1 MTSQIS
7 SKVPWWLYQPIPSGL
22 GCISCGTRTYCCS
35 SSLGS
40 CKSGLCLQQE
50 GHCSTSLYLPNYPL
64 EWCVKSSC
72 QWRVSKKSCWGPQ
85 PSACPLLLACLY
97 WSLGVGLHLLGLS
110 FSGLCTCRSLSYF
123 SLFLLPSPVTVWPWP
138 SWPHSYTAYQ
148 YLYTLPR
155 LPVPASTH
163 TDVL

>member
-1 MTSQIS
+1 LVTTSANS
-7 SKVPWWLYQPIPSGL
+7 LRTL
-22 GCISCGTRTYCCS
+22 GCISLGLTDFWLFSSLRQFWTWFSLTVGRALLPQFPLFEPSTRGLCVEQSLVKTETKKLLNILAFSLPLILAWLCCS
-35 SSLGS
+35 LG
-40 CKSGLCLQQE
+40 
-50 GHCSTSLYLPNYPL
+50 
-64 EWCVKSSC
+64 
-72 QWRVSKKSCWGPQ
+72 RI
-85 PSACPLLLACLY
+85 
-97 WSLGVGLHLLGLS
+97 LS